1 MSKTAAE
8 LKFEELPAE
17 LKTAVAPVMQAIEQ
31 FKADH
36 TEALK
41 TKANANDVVTK
52 DKLDKATADID
63 ALKSLVNE
71 KFAELNRSG
80 RGEEDAGKALKAT
93 AAKLELTCKQA
104 FESFIRAPNSVQ
116 ADRALAAHYEDLARN
131 EEWKDLAAALGVEQK
146 DLSTVVAAEGG
157 YMVLPEYEAEMEE
170 ILLETSPVRQ
180 LVDVREIGTDELK
193 LPINRKGTSVAWINE
208 KGTRTETNTPT
219 ISQESFFVQEL
230 YAYPEVTL
238 KMLEDALFDVEGW
251 LSDEVT
257 EAFAIEEATQFVT
270 GDGNGKPLG
279 FLHSSIG
286 KVAAGPG
293 GTYDANTN
301 WGSWGYIAT
310 GTSGGFGASYPGEAL
325 GPTAATQA
333 ADVLIDLVY
342 DLKARYRANADWA
355 MSRRT
360 LAEIRKLKDGQ
371 GNYIIR
377 DAITANGMVP
387 MLLGYPTWEFE
398 DMPEIGAD
406 SYSIAFGDFQK
417 AYQIVDR
424 IGMQVRRDELTKP
437 GFVKFH
443 FRKRT
448 GGGPKH
454 YDALKLLK
462 FGTS

>member
-8 LKFEELPAE
+8 LKFEELSAE
-17 LKTAVAPVMQAIEQ
+17 AKAAVAPVLKAIED
-31 FKADH
+31 FKSEH

-41 TKANANDVVTK
+41 SKANAADVITK
-52 DKLDKATADID
+52 DKLEKATADID
-63 ALKSLVNE
+63 SLKTLVNE
-71 KFAELNRSG
+71 KFAELNR
-80 RGEEDAGKALKAT
+80 AGKGNEDPKAVLKT
-93 AAKLELTCKQA
+93 KAAKLENECKAA
-104 FESFIRAPNSVQ
+104 FERFIRAPNNVQ
-116 ADRALAAHYEDLARN
+116 AERALAAHFDDIARN
-131 EEWKDLAAALGVEQK
+131 EEWKDLAAAYGVEQK

-180 LVDVREIGTDELK
+180 LADVREIGTSELK
-193 LPINRKGTSVAWINE
+193 LPINRKGTGTAWINE
-208 KGTRTETNTPT
+208 KGTRSETATPT
-219 ISQESFFVQEL
+219 ISQESFYAQEL

-238 KMLEDALFDVEGW
+238 VMLEDALFDVESW

-279 FLHSSIG
+279 FLATSIG
-286 KVAAGPG
+286 KVAASS
-293 GTYDANTN
+293 YDANTN
-301 WGSWGYIAT
+301 WGSWAYIAT
-310 GTSGGFGASYPGEAL
+310 GTSGDFSPAYPGEAL
-325 GPTAATQA
+325 GPTEASNGF
-333 ADVLIDLVY
+333 DKLIDLVY
-342 DLKARYRANADWA
+342 DLKPRYRQNADFV

-360 LAEIRKLKDGQ
+360 LAEVRKLKDGQ
-371 GNYIIR
+371 GNYVIR
-377 DAITANGMVP
+377 DAITASGMVP

-398 DMPEIGAD
+398 DMPEIAAD

-424 IGMQVRRDELTKP
+424 IGMQVRRDEITKP

>member
-1 MSKTAAE
+1 MSKQAAE

-17 LKTAVAPVMQAIEQ
+17 LKGAVAPIMTAIDA
-31 FKADH
+31 FKSDH

-41 TKANANDVVTK
+41 KKANIDDVVTK
-52 DKLDKATADID
+52 DKHEKMLADID
-63 ALKSLVNE
+63 GLKTLVNE
-71 KFAELNRSG
+71 KFAELSRSG
-80 RGEEDAGKALKAT
+80 GGGDTEVKKLKEAAVELKMADRDAF
-93 AAKLELTCKQA
+93 AAY
-104 FESFIRAPNSVQ
+104 IRAPNNAV
-116 ADRALAAHYEDLARN
+116 ADRLMTSHLHNLAYA
-131 EEWKDLAAALGVEQK
+131 EEWKGLAQAWGIEQK
-146 DLSTVVAAEGG
+146 DLSTVVASEGG
-157 YMVLPEYEAEMEE
+157 YMVLPEYEAQMEE

-180 LVDVREIGTDELK
+180 LADVREIGTSELK
-193 LPINRKGTSVAWINE
+193 LPIDRKGTGTAWINE
-208 KGTRTETNTPT
+208 KGTRAETSTPT
-219 ISQESFFVQEL
+219 ISQESFYAQEL

-238 KMLEDALFDVEGW
+238 VMLEDGLFDVEGW
-251 LSDEVT
+251 LSDAVT
-257 EAFAIEEATQFVT
+257 EAFAIEEALQFVT

-286 KVAAGPG
+286 KVAASG
-293 GTYDANTN
+293 YDANTN
-301 WGSWGYIAT
+301 WGSWAYIAT
-310 GTSGGFGASYPGEAL
+310 GKSAGFADSVPGSAV
-325 GPTAATQA
+325 GPTGATQA
-333 ADVLIDLVY
+333 ADALIDLVY

-360 LAEIRKLKDGQ
+360 LAEVRKLKDGQ
-371 GNYIIR
+371 GNYVIR
-377 DAITANGMVP
+377 DAITAGGMVP

-424 IGMQVRRDELTKP
+424 IGMQVRRDEITKP

>member
-1 MSKTAAE
+1 MSKTAE
-8 LKFEELPAE
+8 VKFEDLPAE
-17 LKTAVAPVMQAIEQ
+17 TRAAMEPVLKAIET
-31 FKADH
+31 FKSDH

-52 DKLDKATADID
+52 EKHDKMVADID
-63 ALKSLVNE
+63 GLKTALNE
-71 KFAELNRSG
+71 AVAKMNRAG
-80 RGEEDAGKALKAT
+80 GNGEDEQKTLKT
-93 AAKLELTCKQA
+93 KAAKLSDADKRA
-104 FESFIRAPNSVQ
+104 FEAYIRAPNNAV
-116 ADRALAAHYEDLARN
+116 ADRLINQHFVDLAHGD
-131 EEWKDLAAALGVEQK
+131 EWKGLADAWGIEQK

-180 LVDVREIGTDELK
+180 LADVREIGTSELK
-193 LPINRKGTSVAWINE
+193 LPINRKGTAVAWINE
-208 KGTRTETNTPT
+208 KGTRNETATPT
-219 ISQESFFVQEL
+219 ISQESFYAQEL

-238 KMLEDALFDVEGW
+238 VMLEDALFDVESW
-251 LSDEVT
+251 LADEVT
-257 EAFAIEEATQFVT
+257 EAFAIEEATQFVS

-286 KVAAGPG
+286 KVAASG
-293 GTYDANTN
+293 YDANTN
-301 WGSWGYIAT
+301 WGSWAYIAT
-310 GTSGGFGASYPGEAL
+310 GTSGAFAPSYPGEAV
-325 GPTAATQA
+325 GPTAATQG
-333 ADVLIDLVY
+333 ADALIDVVY

-360 LAEIRKLKDGQ
+360 LGAVRKLKDGQ
-371 GNYIIR
+371 GNYVIR
-377 DAITANGMVP
+377 DAITADGMVP

-406 SYSIAFGDFQK
+406 SYSIAFGDFRK

-424 IGMQVRRDELTKP
+424 IGMQVRRDEITKP